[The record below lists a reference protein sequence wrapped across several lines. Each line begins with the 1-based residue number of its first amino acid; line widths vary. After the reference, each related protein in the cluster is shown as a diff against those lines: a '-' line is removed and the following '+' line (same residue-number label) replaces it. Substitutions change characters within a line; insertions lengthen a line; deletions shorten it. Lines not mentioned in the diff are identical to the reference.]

1 MLRLEWSTPAAD
13 ALEAAQDYYHGLN
26 PVAARLMARRIVD
39 AAKRLREQPQIGRS
53 GLREGTREWVVSRTP
68 YVLVY
73 RLTPQAV
80 EILHVWHTAQD
91 WMQQPE

>member
-13 ALEAAQDYYHGLN
+13 ELEAAQNYYHDLN
-26 PVAARLMARRIVD
+26 PMTARPMARRIVD
-39 AAKRLREQPQIGRS
+39 AAKRLREQPQIGRQ
-53 GLREGTREWVVSRTP
+53 GLRDGTREWVVSRTP

-91 WMQQPE
+91 WTQQTD